1 MARALYGPTS
11 ALADLSDRM
20 TRTCPYVLYSLT
32 CAFDRGSGPRTD
44 VLYRRACTRANVF
57 DSLAR
62 ALNRRAGAC
71 TYVSYSRS
79 RALADLT
86 NCVPRSRSYVCHR

>member
-20 TRTCPYVLYSLT
+20 TRTCPYVLYRLT
-32 CAFDRGSGPRTD
+32 CAFDRGSSPRTY
-44 VLYRRACTRANVF
+44 VLHRRACTRAYVF
-57 DSLAR
+57 DSLAG
-62 ALNRRAGAC
+62 ALDRRAGAGA
-71 TYVSYSRS
+71 YVSHSRS

-86 NCVPRSRSYVCHR
+86 NGVARSLSYVCYR